1 MQHTTTSHHATAT
14 PSNETS
20 SMKARTITYWTTTAL
35 VAFFMLSGGVAEL
48 IQRPETMEGMLHL
61 GYPSYFIAIL
71 GFWKVLGGLV
81 LLGPGLV
88 RLKEWA
94 YAGIVFNMTGAF
106 VSHLVVGN
114 ERWHL
119 VVTGAIALMTL
130 TSWALRPANRVLG
143 TLSSLRPTAT
153 P

>member
-1 MQHTTTSHHATAT
+1 MQHTTTIPPTPAT
-14 PSNETS
+14 PAFPT
-20 SMKARTITYWTTTAL
+20 KARTITYWTTTAL
-35 VAFFMLSGGVAEL
+35 IAFFMLSGGVSEL
-48 IQRPETMEGMLHL
+48 VQRPETMEGMLRL

-71 GFWKVLGGLV
+71 GFWKVLGALV
-81 LLGPGLV
+81 LLAPGLV

-106 VSHLVVGN
+106 VSHLVIGS

-119 VVTGAIALMTL
+119 AVTAVIALMTL

-143 TLSSLRPTAT
+143 ILPLLRPAAT